1 MFVKKDDG
9 SEIYCYDVDPEQTL
23 GDYWCPTGFYYDYAG
38 DEVCKKWTDVC
49 DKGFDSNLEYGCDNP
64 FDPNDDELWKL
75 YQEECVSQEYVVG
88 EPYYDSLCCL
98 NSVFNGFYIYTDVP
112 DTVHVKIY

>member
-1 MFVKKDDG
+1 M
-9 SEIYCYDVDPEQTL
+9 
-23 GDYWCPTGFYYDYAG
+23 
-38 DEVCKKWTDVC
+38 CKKWTDVC

-75 YQEECVSQEYVVG
+75 YQEECVSQSTELPPG
-88 EPYYDSLCCL
+88 ISAYDMACCFD
-98 NSVFNGFYIYTDVP
+98 SVFNGFNIYTDVP